1 MAGAREDSGAI
12 SRMMARGAD
21 RVTHA
26 LAELGVKVVFGVPG
40 AHNLALWEA
49 LRTSDIRV
57 VGVRHEQ
64 AAG

>member
-1 MAGAREDSGAI
+1 
-12 SRMMARGAD
+12 MMARGAD